1 MGETVRIRSA
11 VALLICLVV
20 PHWARAQV
28 TVEKP
33 WIRAT
38 APGQTV
44 AAGYL
49 EIRSERAAMLV
60 GASSPAA
67 KRSEIHEMIMEQ
79 GVMKMRAV
87 PSLPLP
93 AGKTVELKPG
103 GCHIMLVDIAK
114 PLRSGEVVPIS
125 LVIETG
131 KGQRQV
137 VDIRAAVRE
146 ITAQA
151 EHSGRH

>member
-1 MGETVRIRSA
+1 
-11 VALLICLVV
+11 
-20 PHWARAQV
+20 
-28 TVEKP
+28 
-33 WIRAT
+33 
-38 APGQTV
+38 
-44 AAGYL
+44 
-49 EIRSERAAMLV
+49 
-60 GASSPAA
+60 
-67 KRSEIHEMIMEQ
+67 
-79 GVMKMRAV
+79 
-87 PSLPLP
+87 
-93 AGKTVELKPG
+93 
-103 GCHIMLVDIAK
+103 MLVDIAK